1 MHAFFLIRYA
11 YEKQAGVCDQKPA
24 SPATRSFNQRHVVRE
39 LVKHLLY
46 MRNQIP
52 GLFEDLD
59 WQVQARSKRDSCLLP
74 ENAKFVTEK
83 ATGPLA
89 IPCS

>member
-1 MHAFFLIRYA
+1 VIRNLSVQPRGRLTSDMC
-11 YEKQAGVCDQKPA
+11 E
-24 SPATRSFNQRHVVRE
+24 NLVRE

-59 WQVQARSKRDSCLLP
+59 WQVQARSKRCSCLLS
-74 ENAKFVTEK
+74 ESKNFVTESFVGCM
-83 ATGPLA
+83 TPGYSIQLILA
-89 IPCS
+89 GV